1 MAAST
6 STRQDTAKTA
16 SGLPGIVSGDAKVDL
31 IRRRFQ
37 SVHLERKRR
46 ISPSLVVLNHL
57 CPPSFSLQMP
67 SSRAEKEPR
76 NEITS
81 DESERARE
89 RVPDSQR
96 ITKMNSPNPS
106 PPPPPPPPP
115 PRKVR
120 FRNGDGRS
128 DGRMMGNGSDCQMS
142 NDDDDAA
149 AAAAV
154 SAVSAPPF
162 SLLPA
167 IVSEKERCA
176 LMAGRGSRGFR
187 SPSKRC
193 C

>member
-1 MAAST
+1 MRARDLFRCSMEM
-6 STRQDTAKTA
+6 SSNGSLNVNKTRHSAAKTA
-16 SGLPGIVSGDAKVDL
+16 SGLPVIVSGDAKVDL

-106 PPPPPPPPP
+106 PPPPPPP
-115 PRKVR
+115 RKVR

-142 NDDDDAA
+142 NDAAAA

-162 SLLPA
+162 SLFPPL
-167 IVSEKERCA
+167 SRKKKDA
-176 LMAGRGSRGFR
+176 L
-187 SPSKRC
+187 
-193 C
+193 